1 MSDKLLAT
9 YESEAIGVLVYEFS
23 FSDKAESDE
32 KIKRRLRRKKL
43 GNFDPDRINLLRLLK
58 DELQKEI
65 ARFAKSSYYIG
76 PADRKK
82 RLRKYVEVSDFDIP
96 RLTADMSA
104 RFSAIPKKEIKWFV
118 PFSVFVYHVL

>member
-1 MSDKLLAT
+1 MSDKRSPT
-9 YESEAIGVLVYEFS
+9 YESEALGVLVYEFS
-23 FSDKAESDE
+23 FSNKAESDE

-43 GNFDPDRINLLRLLK
+43 GKFDPDRINLLRLLK

-65 ARFAKSSYYIG
+65 GRFAKSRYYIG
-76 PADRKK
+76 PTDRKQ
-82 RLRKYVEVSDFDIP
+82 RLRKYVEVGDFDIP

-104 RFSAIPKKEIKWFV
+104 RYPAVPKKEIKWFV